1 MQLLKEN
8 SALLVT
14 GECDERVLFFPHA
27 PSHEEKKLKL
37 AARLSHEDVYLPSLG
52 RSLSCFSCPWLQN
65 GFYKEPSLALATLC
79 DLVGLNKTVKL
90 IQLP

>member
-1 MQLLKEN
+1 MWWKSFVFPTRSIHELKK
-8 SALLVT
+8 
-14 GECDERVLFFPHA
+14 F
-27 PSHEEKKLKL
+27 KL
-37 AARLSHEDVYLPSLG
+37 AARWSHEDVYLHSLG
-52 RSLSCFSCPWLQN
+52 RSLSCFSWPWLQN